1 MRSYRSYLIQHS
13 RSLTF
18 RTMLHLSLT
27 KRQRN
32 MQVEFICH
40 GRNPTFKF
48 KKKPNHDQ
56 SPSQTLFG
64 LVPHPPSPSSP
75 LPPFPPHTSVCGG
88 RILID
93 GKSYALLIATVTT
106 DNRALWHELPSQSN
120 SVMTANTTKINF
132 ADKLVH
138 VRVHRTMC
146 MSRR

>member
-40 GRNPTFKF
+40 GRNLTFKF
-48 KKKPNHDQ
+48 EQ
-56 SPSQTLFG
+56 SQIMTSLHHRRSLG
-64 LVPHPPSPSSP
+64 SSRIP
-75 LPPFPPHTSVCGG
+75 FPLLPPFPPHTSVCGG